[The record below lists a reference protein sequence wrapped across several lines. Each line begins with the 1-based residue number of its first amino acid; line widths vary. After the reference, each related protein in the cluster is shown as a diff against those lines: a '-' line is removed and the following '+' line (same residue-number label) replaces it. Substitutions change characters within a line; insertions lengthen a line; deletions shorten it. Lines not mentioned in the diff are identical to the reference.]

1 MRKNLGEKNCETTES
16 DRQQIVKLLTD
27 FAETPQSKIF
37 SNNEFGYWSVKVCR
51 PLRLRF
57 EYNEEREVE
66 MCRKEKD
73 GAICCEVMT
82 FVKQYNHSSDYDF
95 NALQELLKGAIKEM
109 KSKPKK
115 KHIDLL
121 QKYYTTTCPDA
132 EIVLDSDGCQIADK
146 ALEDTEII
154 PFRYEGGIDG
164 FLQNEIV
171 PYTQD
176 AWIDEKSIQV
186 GYELSFTKYFYKPK
200 ALRSIEDIARDIRVI
215 EERTEGMLDDI
226 LGKV

>member
-1 MRKNLGEKNCETTES
+1 MTILWPPFVGWMFFCS
-16 DRQQIVKLLTD
+16 LLFRILSRTR
-27 FAETPQSKIF
+27 
-37 SNNEFGYWSVKVCR
+37 V
-51 PLRLRF
+51 
-57 EYNEEREVE
+57 
-66 MCRKEKD
+66 
-73 GAICCEVMT
+73 
-82 FVKQYNHSSDYDF
+82 
-95 NALQELLKGAIKEM
+95 
-109 KSKPKK
+109 KPKK

-132 EIVLDSDGCQIADK
+132 EIVFDSDGCQIADK

-164 FLQNEIV
+164 FLQNEIL
-171 PYTQD
+171 PYTHD
-176 AWIDEKSIQV
+176 AWIDEKFIQV

-200 ALRSIEDIARDIRVI
+200 ALRSIEDITRDIRAI

>member
-1 MRKNLGEKNCETTES
+1 M
-16 DRQQIVKLLTD
+16 
-27 FAETPQSKIF
+27 
-37 SNNEFGYWSVKVCR
+37 
-51 PLRLRF
+51 
-57 EYNEEREVE
+57 
-66 MCRKEKD
+66 
-73 GAICCEVMT
+73 
-82 FVKQYNHSSDYDF
+82 
-95 NALQELLKGAIKEM
+95 
-109 KSKPKK
+109 
-115 KHIDLL
+115 
-121 QKYYTTTCPDA
+121 
-132 EIVLDSDGCQIADK
+132 
-146 ALEDTEII
+146 EDTEII